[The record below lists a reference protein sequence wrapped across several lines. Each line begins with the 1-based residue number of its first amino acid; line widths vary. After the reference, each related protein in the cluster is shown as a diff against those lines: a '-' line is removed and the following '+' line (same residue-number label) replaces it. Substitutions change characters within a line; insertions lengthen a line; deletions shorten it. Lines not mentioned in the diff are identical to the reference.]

1 MIKSI
6 VKIIISENIKYHSL
20 YKICWFEVIHRT
32 IYNKR
37 FKRNNIYWLTDNADN
52 LFNLDCTILNGD
64 FDEFWQHQNSFN
76 NSWFELNNS
85 A

>member
-1 MIKSI
+1 MEASTK
-6 VKIIISENIKYHSL
+6 K
-20 YKICWFEVIHRT
+20 VI
-32 IYNKR
+32 NKR

-52 LFNLDCTILNGD
+52 LFNLACTILNGD

-76 NSWFELNNS
+76 DFWFFLNES